1 MNRSYRTAKGSEGRR
16 ARRSRQRWL
25 AARPARPARV
35 AGAAL
40 TAALTLGTLA
50 ACTTSSTTATSGG
63 ATNSKTVKV
72 ALILKTFTNPYFVS
86 MEKSAKT
93 DASKLG
99 VQLTVSAGQTDGDTS
114 TQITAIDNAISAGD
128 QGILITPNGNAVNSA
143 IAQARKAGLYVI
155 ALDTAPIPS
164 STVNITFETNNFG
177 AGELIGK
184 WTAAKLNGGKAVI
197 AMLDL
202 FNNQVVSVDINRD
215 HGFLTGMGISPGN
228 ANLNGSEA
236 KSGSYSKGSYQIACQ
251 QATQGSQ
258 DGGKS
263 AMESCLSANPNINVV
278 YAINEPAAEGAY
290 AALQAAHHTKGVE
303 VVTIDGACLGVQ
315 YIQKGEIDATSGQF
329 PGKMAGLGV
338 QAIDS
343 LVKNGT
349 KPQVTPGLDYYNTG
363 TELYT
368 NQPQSGVS
376 SVDSTQASNLC
387 WGSAS

>member
-1 MNRSYRTAKGSEGRR
+1 MKRSQGGSLRG
-16 ARRSRQRWL
+16 RQRWL
-25 AARPARPARV
+25 T
-35 AGAAL
+35 AL
-40 TAALTLGTLA
+40 GVGLAVSAVA
-50 ACTTSSTTATSGG
+50 ACTTSSAPAASNGG
-63 ATNSKTVKV
+63 SSSKTVKV

-86 MEKSAKT
+86 MEQSAKA
-93 DASKLG
+93 DAAKTG

-155 ALDTAPIPS
+155 ALDTAPIPA
-164 STVNITFETNNFG
+164 STVNITFETNNFQ

-215 HGFLTGMGISPGN
+215 HGFLTGLGINPGN
-228 ANLNGSEA
+228 PNLNGAEA
-236 KSGSYSKGSYQIACQ
+236 KSGHYTGGKGGSYQIACQ
-251 QATQGSQ
+251 QPTQGAQ

-263 AMESCLSANPNINVV
+263 AMENCLSSNPDINVV

-290 AALQAAHHTKGVE
+290 AALAAAHHTKGVE
-303 VVTIDGACLGVQ
+303 VVTIDGACLGVS
-315 YIQKGEIDATSGQF
+315 YIDKGEIDASAGQF
-329 PGKMAGLGV
+329 PGKMASLGV
-338 QAIDS
+338 EAIAN
-343 LVKNGT
+343 LVKTGQ
-349 KPQVTPGLDYYNTG
+349 KPQTSPGLDFYNTG

-368 NQPQSGVS
+368 NQPQSSVPSVTS
-376 SVDSTQASNLC
+376 SQASNLC